1 MDLNLHLL
9 ISHLKNINEYIP
21 KKEIN
26 VDLEKMKLKLSQYS
40 TSVYNNLCL
49 IENRSSIQKAQSST
63 NTLKVQIRTQNIEH
77 LAKLLVQ
84 NFLGVFLCEMWNWLP
99 YMDGKKR
106 PKKEIDWV

>member
-40 TSVYNNLCL
+40 TSVYNNICL
-49 IENRSSIQKAQSST
+49 IENRSSFQKAQSST

-106 PKKEIDWV
+106 PKKETDWV

>member
-26 VDLEKMKLKLSQYS
+26 VDLEKMRLKLSQYS
-40 TSVYNNLCL
+40 TSVYNNICL
-49 IENRSSIQKAQSST
+49 IENWSSIQKSQSST

-77 LAKLLVQ
+77 LAKLLVR
-84 NFLGVFLCEMWNWLP
+84 NFLGVFLCEM
-99 YMDGKKR
+99 
-106 PKKEIDWV
+106 